1 MSMRRLV
8 GLLAGVALT
17 TSCASSRELGARLFQ
32 VAAHLSPAP
41 PRTALPGGIESVCSR
56 GSLTWI
62 VPVDDGGVVLIDTG
76 FDDEARAIKAAVGAR
91 KIHAIL
97 LTHSHLDHAAGSA
110 SLDVPVYV
118 GRDDAPALRGEH
130 LFTALYPALGEAFGG
145 IPVAKGP
152 VHPVDDG
159 SELVFGNRHFR
170 VIGMPG
176 HTHGSMGYLLD
187 DVFFSGDAVLQ
198 PLGDELYPAGPGF
211 TVDDVRAYDSIRNL
225 RGLEINWLADAHI
238 GVRTAPGAALRQAIE
253 RDHSDVRR
261 QEFPLLRPV
270 ACGDDPL
277 GL

>member
-1 MSMRRLV
+1 MRHFV
-8 GLLAGVALT
+8 GLLACVLMT
-17 TSCASSRELGARLFQ
+17 TSCAASRELGARIFQ

-76 FDDEARAIKAAVGAR
+76 FDDEARAVKAAVGSR

-97 LTHSHLDHAAGSA
+97 LTHSHLDHAAGTA

-118 GRDDAPALRGEH
+118 GRADAPALRGEH

-152 VHPVDDG
+152 VTPVDDG
-159 SELVFGNRHFR
+159 SELMFGNRHFR
-170 VIGMPG
+170 VVAMPG

-187 DVFFSGDAVLQ
+187 DVFFSGDAVLL

-211 TVDDVRAYDSIRNL
+211 TVNDVRAYDSIRNL
-225 RGLEINWLADAHI
+225 RGVDINWLADAHI
-238 GVRTAPGAALRQAIE
+238 GVRASPRAALRQAIE
-253 RDHSDVRR
+253 RDHSDQRR